1 MSNTKLW
8 AITVLG
14 AAIGWVVFQA
24 APALQAGLIALVAA
38 YLLNP
43 SVEFIENKLKVKKWL
58 AISILFIFT
67 IFVFIVLGNYILS
80 LIVSQAT
87 ELVNEYQSIGENF
100 YEVIDSV
107 FVYLK
112 KIGFSPTM
120 LGAAKQYVAQLISW
134 LGNFLEDVITSTL
147 GFIFNGVNL
156 VVILSMVYYFLASGK
171 NMVHYLRTQTPQW
184 LHQTA
189 INLIEGTDRVI
200 WSYIKMQALIALII
214 GVISTIIFMLIGVRF
229 SVLLGVI
236 AGVLNLIPYFGSIM
250 AGIIATLIA
259 LLTNGFSQALITLI
273 AVLIIQQ
280 TEGNFI
286 MPRLQGQSAG
296 LHPAIIIIII
306 LVGNYFWGAIGMF
319 IAVPLFGLVSLFVI
333 EAVKLIKQME

>member
-14 AAIGWVVFQA
+14 TAIVWVLFQA
-24 APALQAGLIALVAA
+24 APALQSALIALVAA

-43 SVEFIENKLKVKKWL
+43 SVEFIKNKLKVKKWL
-58 AISILFIFT
+58 AIFILFMFILFM
-67 IFVFIVLGNYILS
+67 FIVLGNYILS

-100 YEVIDSV
+100 NGVIESI

-120 LGAAKQYVAQLISW
+120 LGAVKQYVAQLISW
-134 LGNFLEDVITSTL
+134 LGNFLEAIITSTL
-147 GFIFNGVNL
+147 GFIFNGVDL
-156 VVILSMVYYFLASGK
+156 VVILSMIYYFLSSGEK
-171 NMVHYLRTQTPQW
+171 MVQYVRDQTPQW
-184 LHQTA
+184 LHQTS
-189 INLIEGTDRVI
+189 INLIEGIDRVI
-200 WSYIKMQALIALII
+200 WSYIKMQALIALLI

-229 SVLLGVI
+229 FVLLGVI
-236 AGVLNLIPYFGSIM
+236 AGVLNFIPYFGSIM

-259 LLTNGFSQALITLI
+259 LLTDGFNQAIITLI

-286 MPRLQGQSAG
+286 MPRLQGQAAG
-296 LHPAIIIIII
+296 LHPAIIIITI
-306 LVGNYFWGAIGMF
+306 LVGNYFWGTIGMF
-319 IAVPLFGLVSLFVI
+319 IAVPLFGLLSLFVT
-333 EAVKLIKQME
+333 EAVKLIKQIE